1 LKHCIFYI
9 LRYVPN
15 LSTPQQFTNLGVFL
29 YCPQARFL
37 DCAFTNDF
45 RDVLRL
51 DPQANLEFLGE
62 LQLHFEQEIS
72 ENELRLVA
80 YINEIGSYSNLIQ
93 ISDPEVTEADNLE
106 AKLSELFKSYVHPEG
121 GAPRRIDTRM
131 RIKQH
136 LVAAFE
142 RHGLID
148 HKAFM
153 KDVPAAQWTHAG
165 DGFTFDFGYTAVH
178 AAREL
183 RLIHALS
190 LVRDN
195 ELAETLRSKFQ
206 VVVERQPAQ
215 LIVGHED
222 ISDGSNATVPSSQGV
237 LRHSH
242 ILFVPVTRF
251 EEFARSVEEEL
262 VT

>member
-1 LKHCIFYI
+1 MKHCIFYI

-15 LSTPQQFTNLGVFL
+15 LSRPHQFTNLGVFL
-29 YCPQARFL
+29 YCPQVRFL

-51 DPQANLEFLGE
+51 HPQADLELLGE

-72 ENELRLVA
+72 ENEPRLAA
-80 YINEIGSYSNLIQ
+80 YIDQIGSYSNLIQ
-93 ISDPEVTEADNLE
+93 ISDPEPTVADDLE

-121 GAPRRIDTRM
+121 GAPRRPDTRM

-136 LVAAFE
+136 LADAFE

-148 HKAFM
+148 HKAFV
-153 KDVPAAQWTHAG
+153 KDVPAAQWTHAA
-165 DGFTFDFGYTAVH
+165 DEFTFDFGYTAVH
-178 AAREL
+178 PAREL

-195 ELAETLRSKFQ
+195 ELAETLRSRFEA
-206 VVVERQPAQ
+206 VVERQPAH
-215 LIVGHED
+215 LIVAHED
-222 ISDGSNATVPSSQGV
+222 ISNGSNAMVRSSQGI
-237 LRHSH
+237 LRDSH
-242 ILFVPVTRF
+242 IRLVAVARF
-251 EEFARSVEEEL
+251 DELARSVEAEL

>member
-1 LKHCIFYI
+1 MKRCIFYT

-15 LSTPQQFTNLGVFL
+15 LSSPEFTNLGVFL

-51 DPQANLEFLGE
+51 HPQADLEFLGE
-62 LQLHFEQEIS
+62 LQLHFEREIS
-72 ENELRLVA
+72 ENELRLAA
-80 YINEIGSYSNLIQ
+80 YIDEIGSYSNLIQ

-142 RHGLID
+142 RHGLLD

-153 KDVPAAQWTHAG
+153 KDVPAAQWTHP
-165 DGFTFDFGYTAVH
+165 DDRFTFDFGYTAVH

-195 ELAETLRSKFQ
+195 ELAETLRSRFEAAL
-206 VVVERQPAQ
+206 ERQVAR
-215 LIVGHED
+215 LIVAHED
-222 ISDGSNATVPSSQGV
+222 ISDGSNAMVRSSQDT
-237 LRHSH
+237 LRGRH
-242 ILFVPVTRF
+242 ILLVPLAWF
-251 EEFARSVEEEL
+251 DDIARWVRWEL
-262 VT
+262 PM